1 MVASNPRWQGKQP
14 VLLVQ
19 MTQKTFLNESSG
31 MTHAGSHIWQIW
43 VTSLMVLSVL
53 RVPGNI
59 VPRVKCTSCS
69 NRLHSHASLRHS
81 DGHKQWGW
89 LWLPVPEAEL
99 ATPQEATSSHFPMS
113 LRSHHGSKIPCLEVS
128 RAGLYS
134 LALYANSSCISGANQ
149 SGKQGKHTKKPEPFI
164 FLEWTQRR
172 RKISMHFE
180 SISNKKYRL
189 K

>member
-1 MVASNPRWQGKQP
+1 MDLVASNPRWQGKQP

-19 MTQKTFLNESSG
+19 MTQKTFLNELSG
-31 MTHAGSHIWQIW
+31 MTHAGFHIWQIW

-53 RVPGNI
+53 RVPGNT

-69 NRLHSHASLRHS
+69 NQLHSHASLRHS
-81 DGHKQWGW
+81 DGHKLWGW
-89 LWLPVPEAEL
+89 LRLPFPEAEP

-134 LALYANSSCISGANQ
+134 LAFYTNSSWHHNSTVLVVLIWRA
-149 SGKQGKHTKKPEPFI
+149 KK
-164 FLEWTQRR
+164 THS
-172 RKISMHFE
+172 KT
-180 SISNKKYRL
+180 
-189 K
+189 